1 MAEDICQKTVKHKE
15 NSANDI
21 VEEGENSEKG
31 EWMQD
36 ETTEFS
42 VDDVN
47 CDDNSDDDEEGGE
60 GEDYNDINTKI
71 ATLYDEIIAPEEEL
85 SGDMANCSVQ
95 ECESSS
101 DGDDDDVCVQ
111 TDPDGNPIS
120 WLKKKIKGKKSKKKH
135 LLEVKDKS
143 GFENS
148 PVTQKGVDVN
158 VNYKTYP
165 VFPAYPQDSHYQ
177 QKQQDTKRQYYMYT
191 QPYPK
196 ETHIPSANQNRKPDH
211 LTATI
216 PTHPAIVKSTIHPY
230 HLSEMRMSHVEPLQ
244 RKQNAEL
251 QTTTSTHHSLLP
263 EQIKG
268 TTQNLGGTPIPRQN
282 IQTLT
287 SVNII
292 HENDQYYFN
301 HKTRGTALIFS
312 FNEFRKETKMKPRK
326 GAENEA
332 VNLAIL
338 LKCLGFNVVCHINKT
353 KWEMETELKLGKNVV
368 NVTKQYHLK

>member
-21 VEEGENSEKG
+21 VEEGENSEKR

-47 CDDNSDDDEEGGE
+47 CDDNSDDDEEGGD

-120 WLKKKIKGKKSKKKH
+120 WLKKKIKGKKSKKRIF
-135 LLEVKDKS
+135 EDKDKS
-143 GFENS
+143 GFENFQ
-148 PVTQKGVDVN
+148 VTQKGLDVN

-177 QKQQDTKRQYYMYT
+177 QKQQDTKGHYYMYT

-196 ETHIPSANQNRKPDH
+196 ETHIPSANQNRKPDQ
-211 LTATI
+211 LTT
-216 PTHPAIVKSTIHPY
+216 P
-230 HLSEMRMSHVEPLQ
+230 
-244 RKQNAEL
+244 
-251 QTTTSTHHSLLP
+251 
-263 EQIKG
+263 
-268 TTQNLGGTPIPRQN
+268 NLRGTPIPRQN

-292 HENDQYYFN
+292 HENDQYDFN

-326 GAENEA
+326 GAEKEA

-353 KWEMETELKLGKNVV
+353 KWEMETELKLGKVVV
-368 NVTKQYHLK
+368 NVTQQFHLK